1 MKHMLQVS
9 KTEGKDLKDLTI
21 ILSIY
26 YTYGTL
32 ILEKIILVFLRNYF
46 RIFQKILSEFKQNF
60 IWKMSV
66 TVNAIRCQINKL
78 LKVEMK

>member
-9 KTEGKDLKDLTI
+9 KIEGKDLKDLTI
-21 ILSIY
+21 FLSIY

-46 RIFQKILSEFKQNF
+46 RIFQKMLSEFKKILF
-60 IWKMSV
+60 EKCLS
-66 TVNAIRCQINKL
+66 L
-78 LKVEMK
+78 